1 MPTQRQTPK
10 QMQEEILTSFKDRL
24 SSHEDREM
32 AAWEKVTGFQTA
44 VGQSIITLNHEMG
57 EVQAELRIIRWLMGG
72 SVLVML
78 TQLVLNL
85 FGK

>member
-1 MPTQRQTPK
+1 
-10 QMQEEILTSFKDRL
+10 
-24 SSHEDREM
+24 M